1 MEIEKTNKNA
11 VDRVLLKNARKSPN
25 YISEVVLKGA
35 LTPEQVAERISSLLK
50 DDDWLSIRQ
59 QELLLLTEVNDLKD
73 LALDRLESTDD
84 RNFAGMVNAVKGLMK
99 MIQETLDSRKRTVQ
113 IDVDRITEANARK
126 FGQAFDVAL
135 RHLVDGL
142 KFEHPEITDEEAYR
156 LVREGLALAKGS
168 LEESIG

>member
-1 MEIEKTNKNA
+1 MEIETTKNA
-11 VDRVLLKNARKSPN
+11 VNTRILKNARKSPQ
-25 YISEVVLKGA
+25 YISEVVLKGT
-35 LTPEQVAERISSLLK
+35 LTPEEVAERITTLLK

-59 QELLLLTEVNDLKD
+59 QELLLLHEVNDLKD
-73 LALDRLESTDD
+73 LALERLENTDD

-99 MIQETLDSRKRTVQ
+99 MIQETLESRKRTVQ

-142 KFEHPEITDEEAYR
+142 KFNHPEITDEEAYR
-156 LVREGLALAKGS
+156 LVREGLSLAKDS